1 MVRIR
6 LPLAALAL
14 FLLAACQSG
23 APTAPEAPR
32 QPSASTA
39 AGGDSIR
46 ITEAARGGSYM
57 GSGN

>member
-1 MVRIR
+1 MDRMR

-14 FLLAACQSG
+14 LLLAACQSA
-23 APTAPEAPR
+23 APTAPVSPR

-39 AGGDSIR
+39 VGSDSVLVNG
-46 ITEAARGGSYM
+46 AARGGSYM